1 MPNPHYYPDLAALHY
16 QLFEPFKV
24 FLDKK
29 IPIKFEE
36 VERAISDF
44 FDSQS
49 PQFCKKGIVNLPVR
63 SRRSIGLNREMLTV
77 GTKLHSVTF
86 LFPPNREREGIK
98 SRRSCFSARS
108 IQHILA
114 LRVSRI
120 DVILTNSSAATSCL
134 ILLLVLM
141 PLRMQ
146 LNYLKGTRLSEAST
160 VKMLSVLKALAQ
172 CHVVLGLIMLIL
184 STLADYVSSRINTI
198 RMYGLE
204 ECCSFYFIVTGLVG
218 LCGAASYRRGL
229 VITFLVMSIHAI
241 IIFVPAIIIVSS
253 FDIHFYQHECWG
265 ECDWHLLATSLPRNS
280 RCQIMCGDHVDDNMR
295 VSMTRLGTDY
305 RLDAGLIA
313 AAILELLLAL
323 ATTIISSRTI
333 CSAVRG
339 PSVEMVPLN
348 GDTTSISRGP

>member
-1 MPNPHYYPDLAALHY
+1 MLTGAFGRQCWSVGRSVGRIVDDVENVVGRKSSSFVPRRVTSVEYCPSMAQVGERLRISTSPFVALHRKPTRSP
-16 QLFEPFKV
+16 LF
-24 FLDKK
+24 
-29 IPIKFEE
+29 
-36 VERAISDF
+36 
-44 FDSQS
+44 
-49 PQFCKKGIVNLPVR
+49 
-63 SRRSIGLNREMLTV
+63 LT
-77 GTKLHSVTF
+77 
-86 LFPPNREREGIK
+86 LF
-98 SRRSCFSARS
+98 
-108 IQHILA
+108 H
-114 LRVSRI
+114 V
-120 DVILTNSSAATSCL
+120 
-134 ILLLVLM
+134 
-141 PLRMQ
+141 MQ
-146 LNYLKGTRLSEAST
+146 LNYLKGARLSETST

-172 CHVVLGLIMLIL
+172 CHVILGLIMLIL

-333 CSAVRG
+333 CSTVRG

-348 GDTTSISRGP
+348 GDTTSMSRGP

>member
-1 MPNPHYYPDLAALHY
+1 
-16 QLFEPFKV
+16 
-24 FLDKK
+24 
-29 IPIKFEE
+29 
-36 VERAISDF
+36 
-44 FDSQS
+44 
-49 PQFCKKGIVNLPVR
+49 
-63 SRRSIGLNREMLTV
+63 
-77 GTKLHSVTF
+77 
-86 LFPPNREREGIK
+86 
-98 SRRSCFSARS
+98 
-108 IQHILA
+108 
-114 LRVSRI
+114 
-120 DVILTNSSAATSCL
+120 
-134 ILLLVLM
+134 
-141 PLRMQ
+141 MQ
-146 LNYLKGTRLSEAST
+146 LNYLKGARLSETST
-160 VKMLSVLKALAQ
+160 VKMLSVLKYLNTQYPPLFQALAQ
-172 CHVVLGLIMLIL
+172 CHVILGLIMLIL

-333 CSAVRG
+333 CSTVR
-339 PSVEMVPLN
+339 VRL
-348 GDTTSISRGP
+348 SIY

>member
-1 MPNPHYYPDLAALHY
+1 MGSPSVQTEPEALPN
-16 QLFEPFKV
+16 F
-24 FLDKK
+24 
-29 IPIKFEE
+29 
-36 VERAISDF
+36 
-44 FDSQS
+44 SQ
-49 PQFCKKGIVNLPVR
+49 
-63 SRRSIGLNREMLTV
+63 
-77 GTKLHSVTF
+77 H
-86 LFPPNREREGIK
+86 
-98 SRRSCFSARS
+98 
-108 IQHILA
+108 
-114 LRVSRI
+114 
-120 DVILTNSSAATSCL
+120 
-134 ILLLVLM
+134 
-141 PLRMQ
+141 RMQ
-146 LNYLKGTRLSEAST
+146 LNYLKGARLSETST

-172 CHVVLGLIMLIL
+172 CHVILGLIMLIL

-198 RMYGLE
+198 RLYGLE
-204 ECCSFYFIVTGLVG
+204 ECCSFYFVVTGLVG

-323 ATTIISSRTI
+323 ATTVISSRTI

-348 GDTTSISRGP
+348 GDTTSMSRVP